1 MYMACF
7 SAVLFSCI
15 CAGCKKESED
25 TTVEPSNVQYA
36 SPANSTVIYAPIS
49 ENDLSR
55 MIKSGMSREEL
66 LKMCG
71 EPLLTNSI
79 DGVEELMFNI
89 SFEKINYTTD
99 RMLSAFS
106 VSISNNIVQS
116 WRISGEGRVIYGS
129 NYRGQSESAD

>member
-15 CAGCKKESED
+15 CAGCKKESEE

-36 SPANSTVIYAPIS
+36 SPAHSTVIYAPIS

-79 DGVEELMFNI
+79 DGVEELLFDI

-99 RMLSAFS
+99 MIPSAFS
-106 VSISNNIVQS
+106 VSISNNVVQS
-116 WRISGEGRVIYGS
+116 WRISGYGIKVK
-129 NYRGQSESAD
+129 GSEHQAQCK